1 MKAKVVFIY
10 RYGGYYGQKHAVITG
25 EDHKDFQNNLKAY
38 KKEMSK
44 TYKVVDYIVEQEIL

>member
-25 EDHKDFQNNLKAY
+25 EDHEDFQKNLKAY
-38 KKEMSK
+38 KKE
-44 TYKVVDYIVEQEIL
+44 I